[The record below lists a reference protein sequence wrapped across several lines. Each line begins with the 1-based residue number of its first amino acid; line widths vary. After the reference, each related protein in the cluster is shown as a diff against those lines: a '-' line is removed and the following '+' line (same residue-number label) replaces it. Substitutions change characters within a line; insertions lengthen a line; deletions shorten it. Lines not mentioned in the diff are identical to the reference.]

1 MRVVRFGLLL
11 ESGKGDFSSSR
22 SKTRQI
28 IAEFIMAKPL
38 SRTITITL
46 TDFGLSVLD
55 DVQQQLGCAS
65 RSETIEWL
73 ALCQKFSAEEARA
86 LLANRRQRGERT
98 AVTVLPDDAELPPE
112 G

>member
-1 MRVVRFGLLL
+1 MSQC
-11 ESGKGDFSSSR
+11 ED
-22 SKTRQI
+22 TRQP
-28 IAEFIMAKPL
+28 KRL

-46 TDFGLSVLD
+46 SEFGLSVLD

-73 ALCQKFSAEEARA
+73 ALCQQFSAAEARE
-86 LLANRRQRGERT
+86 LLKNRRQRGERT
-98 AVTVLPDDAELPPE
+98 AITVLPDDAELPPE